1 MYRFLM
7 VDDEE
12 LVRRGFEAKIDW
24 PGAGFEFLP
33 PCQDGREAIKAI
45 DGLSPDVV
53 MTDIR
58 MPHGDGLSVAAH
70 VMDRHPGTL
79 VVILSGYDEF
89 PYAQAAIRSRVFD
102 YVLKPVSSRDLAALL
117 ARLKAKLDSDRRTR
131 EEESELREQADRGA
145 GVLRERQ
152 LTAFLAEGA
161 APPTSARIAGIL
173 GFDPSGLACAAIVSE
188 RERPE
193 GGESSPPGLPEA
205 VLKPLRRW
213 VSFTPLIGQ
222 TAILAFDPDPQ
233 RCRASAQTAAAAL
246 CASGASGLRVGVGR
260 AYPEWRGAP
269 QSYAEARAAL
279 AYRLL
284 RAPDRPFLYQE
295 GAEEREGMELLR
307 AREERLRLGLRS
319 GAIERVGPLAEAY
332 LEAAVAAG
340 LSPQRLRHEVLAL
353 FSRLRDDFAAMG
365 VTVQALSAKLAREY
379 YRLVED
385 LERREDLLDALE
397 RLAAIAAGE
406 LESAKLRGPEW
417 KILDFKEFV
426 ARHYSEPGLSIGLA
440 ASRLFI
446 SESYLSKLIRR
457 MLGTSF
463 VDYLAEYRVERAKEL
478 LASSDMLGYEVAE
491 LVGYTDPRYFASLFK
506 RRTGLSPSEYRR
518 SLRSGAEGA

>member
-1 MYRFLM
+1 
-7 VDDEE
+7 
-12 LVRRGFEAKIDW
+12 
-24 PGAGFEFLP
+24 
-33 PCQDGREAIKAI
+33 
-45 DGLSPDVV
+45 
-53 MTDIR
+53 
-58 MPHGDGLSVAAH
+58 
-70 VMDRHPGTL
+70 
-79 VVILSGYDEF
+79 
-89 PYAQAAIRSRVFD
+89 
-102 YVLKPVSSRDLAALL
+102 
-117 ARLKAKLDSDRRTR
+117 
-131 EEESELREQADRGA
+131 
-145 GVLRERQ
+145 
-152 LTAFLAEGA
+152 
-161 APPTSARIAGIL
+161 
-173 GFDPSGLACAAIVSE
+173 
-188 RERPE
+188 
-193 GGESSPPGLPEA
+193 
-205 VLKPLRRW
+205 
-213 VSFTPLIGQ
+213 
-222 TAILAFDPDPQ
+222 
-233 RCRASAQTAAAAL
+233 
-246 CASGASGLRVGVGR
+246 VGVGR